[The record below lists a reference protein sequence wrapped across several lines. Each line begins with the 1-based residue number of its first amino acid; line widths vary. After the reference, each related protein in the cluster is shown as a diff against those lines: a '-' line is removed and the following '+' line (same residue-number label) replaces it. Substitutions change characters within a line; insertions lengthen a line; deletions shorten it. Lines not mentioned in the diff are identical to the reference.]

1 MMRHD
6 LLSDNRAN
14 RRLKRYQLPAP
25 PLRGSL
31 LVLMNP
37 PPGLAAHMTAHG
49 SIVIVSVLGC

>member
-6 LLSDNRAN
+6 LLSENLIN
-14 RRLKRYQLPAP
+14 RRLKRYQSPLP

-37 PPGLAAHMTAHG
+37 PPGLVAHMTAHG
-49 SIVIVSVLGC
+49 SIAIVSV